1 MTGSEVRSL
10 RKSLGLNQVQFAVE
24 LGVSPGTIHR
34 WENDKVQP
42 SPLALLRLESLHRRC
57 SHR

>member
-1 MTGSEVRSL
+1 MTGIEVRKL
-10 RKSLGLNQVQFAVE
+10 RKSLGQTQVQFSIE

-42 SPLALLRLESLHRRC
+42 SPLARIRLEGLRRQC
-57 SHR
+57 SYH

>member
-1 MTGSEVRSL
+1 MTGYDVRKL
-10 RKSLGLNQVQFAVE
+10 RESQRQTQVQFSIT

-42 SPLALLRLESLHRRC
+42 SPLAIMRLESLQRRC
-57 SHR
+57 SQR